1 MENPALDFTGTTFSV
16 RTKNALHENSISTL
30 GQLIVWHKNKSLPYI
45 GNLGAKSENEII
57 SFLATHDQTVLDN
70 SLSTLQQGS
79 DNQDIELILMFSSA
93 AILDFLDALSLR
105 YLSDLSTVGVYL

>member
-79 DNQDIELILMFSSA
+79 DNQDIE
-93 AILDFLDALSLR
+93 FL
-105 YLSDLSTVGVYL
+105 YNTDLSFYNNVTFKKILLKQPLVKDGS